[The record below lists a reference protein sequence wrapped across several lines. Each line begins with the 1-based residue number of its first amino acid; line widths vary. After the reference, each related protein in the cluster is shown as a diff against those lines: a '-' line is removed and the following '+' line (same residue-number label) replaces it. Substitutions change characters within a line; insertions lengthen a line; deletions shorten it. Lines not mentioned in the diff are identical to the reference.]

1 MEGTSASRW
10 AEPGLKNFQ
19 TDFEKSSKKLR
30 RKNPLFSSRV
40 SFRNRGAISMMAKEQ
55 GSKDPTKQ
63 GWFYDT
69 FVKENSMDAK
79 LSKFKSDVAA
89 RNGYVGSWFQDS
101 FKYTAWVGM
110 RITLFS
116 LVLSIYNCSCHCR

>member
-1 MEGTSASRW
+1 MNIVMEGTSGSRW
-10 AEPGLKNFQ
+10 AETGMKKFHP
-19 TDFEKSSKKLR
+19 DFEKSSKTLR

-40 SFRNRGAISMMAKEQ
+40 SYRNRGAISMMGKEQ
-55 GSKDPTKQ
+55 GSKDPTKR

-79 LSKFKSDVAA
+79 LSKFKSNVAA

-110 RITLFS
+110 SIILFC
-116 LVLSIYNCSCHCR
+116 LVL